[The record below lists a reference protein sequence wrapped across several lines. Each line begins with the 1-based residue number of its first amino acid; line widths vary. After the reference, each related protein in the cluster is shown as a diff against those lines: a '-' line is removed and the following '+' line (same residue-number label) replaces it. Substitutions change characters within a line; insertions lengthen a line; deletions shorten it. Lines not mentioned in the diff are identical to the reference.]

1 MYAKARNKAKWLV
14 KKEKREREKEIAQ
27 TSKSNPKNFWKYVN
41 SKRKTASGIS
51 ELHTKTDDSTFV
63 AESDED
69 KAEVL
74 SDFFSSVFTKEPG
87 GELPNLRPREFKF
100 KSSDEYFDKETVR
113 KLLISTNTSKS
124 QGPDGLH
131 PKLIYELAEVICEPL
146 TIIFNKS
153 FETGVVPD
161 EWKKGQIT
169 ALFKKGTKNKHR
181 ITDRLA

>member
-1 MYAKARNKAKWLV
+1 MLFACNGQVFLGQGPINLFDISIIIDAITVCFHTLVRSIDGTRKRAISVITSTMKSKVRKHESRDDNSYKLYAKARNKVKWLV

-41 SKRKTASGIS
+41 SKRKTASGIA

-74 SDFFSSVFTKEPG
+74 SDFFSSVLTKEPG

-100 KSSDEYFDKETVR
+100 KSSDEYFDK
-113 KLLISTNTSKS
+113 
-124 QGPDGLH
+124 
-131 PKLIYELAEVICEPL
+131 
-146 TIIFNKS
+146 
-153 FETGVVPD
+153 
-161 EWKKGQIT
+161 
-169 ALFKKGTKNKHR
+169 
-181 ITDRLA
+181 